1 MGYLAL
7 FLTIVGNAFK
17 GYASKSV
24 SSHIHSPRQNMY
36 INVIRGVLCIFLSFL
51 LVFIGGQGL
60 HALGASPTAFL
71 MFATAGLITA
81 VFQYSWISAMDKSAY
96 MLVSVCGNASF
107 ILPLI
112 GGITLLGE
120 HMTLKKAL
128 AVLIIC
134 VAVYFMTAY
143 SKKINKKLTVGAV
156 LTLIT
161 IFVSQGSMQFLQ
173 KYYMST
179 FVGASGSVYT
189 FYTFVFATLFS
200 ALFLVFSKRDT
211 RSGKL
216 NPHAYM
222 LVLLMAAGMFIS
234 TFFSSVAAKHVEAV
248 VLYPLTNVGSLTA
261 GTLMSTL
268 IFKEKMKKESAIGIV
283 LVAVALLLYLL

>member
-1 MGYLAL
+1 MGYFAL
-7 FLTIVGNAFK
+7 FLAVLGNAFK
-17 GYASKSV
+17 GYSSKSV
-24 SSHIHSPRQNMY
+24 SSHIHSPQQNMY

-51 LVFIGGQGL
+51 LILIGGQGL
-60 HALGASPTAFL
+60 SALGATPTAFL
-71 MFATAGLITA
+71 MFAAAGLFTA

-120 HMTLKKAL
+120 HLTVKKAL

-143 SKKINKKLTVGAV
+143 SKKINKKLTVGAI
-156 LTLIT
+156 LTLAA
-161 IFVSQGSMQFLQ
+161 IFLSQGCMQFLQ

-179 FVGASGSVYT
+179 FVGASGTVYT

-200 ALFLVFSKRDT
+200 ALFLVFFKRDGNE
-211 RSGKL
+211 SKL
-216 NPHAYM
+216 STHAYL
-222 LVLLMAAGMFIS
+222 LVLLMSAGMFIS
-234 TFFSSVAAKHVEAV
+234 TFFSSVAAKHVDAV
-248 VLYPLTNVGSLTA
+248 VLYPLNNVGSLTA

-268 IFKEKMKKESAIGIV
+268 IFKEKMKKESAIGIA